1 MIGAFAMV
9 EQPNPCHMTSGR
21 LHQGDSGSQ
30 GKVMASQEPLSRSG
44 MTTRA
49 GIPNDVMTFWVRRG
63 LVRPIY
69 APSGMGR
76 HLRFE
81 WYEANIA
88 AVMSQLR
95 QFGVP
100 IDGLLSIAG
109 TYRDAIA
116 WASSYEL
123 TRDDVA
129 ALHSLVI
136 LHAHHK
142 HGTYDDAEL
151 DHMIGQFSREKPH
164 GKSRITDRIKAIH
177 ADMPEDEFRRHM
189 DPFLSITEQPKPG
202 DPGVGSAHTGELT
215 YLWRTAAGDYRFAWG
230 EKGPQLAQEDGAHA
244 MIAVDVSAVLFEVWN
259 RPEGEEE

>member
-1 MIGAFAMV
+1 
-9 EQPNPCHMTSGR
+9 
-21 LHQGDSGSQ
+21 
-30 GKVMASQEPLSRSG
+30 MASQEPLSRSG
-44 MTTRA
+44 LTTRA

-100 IDGLLSIAG
+100 IDGLLSIAA

-116 WASSYEL
+116 WASSYDL
-123 TRDDVA
+123 TPADVG
-129 ALHSLVI
+129 ALHHLFI
-136 LHAHHK
+136 LHAHRRHD
-142 HGTYDDAEL
+142 TYDDAEL
-151 DHMIGQFSREKPH
+151 EKMIEQAGQEKH
-164 GKSRITDRIKAIH
+164 GASRITDRIKAIH
-177 ADMPEDEFRRHM
+177 ATMPEDEFRRHM

-202 DPGVGSAHTGELT
+202 DPGVGSAHAGELT
-215 YLWRTAAGDYRFAWG
+215 YLWRTEEGDYRFAWG
-230 EKGPQLAQEDGAHA
+230 EKGPRLAQEDGAHA
-244 MIAVDVSAVLFEVWN
+244 MIAVDVSTVLCEVWN
-259 RPEGEEE
+259 RPESEEG